1 MNKYMKIYQAICEK
15 IINGEYA
22 HLQQLPSENEL
33 TKIYSTSRE
42 TVRKALN
49 LLQEK
54 GYIQKLRGKGSVV
67 IYEDIIQFPISE
79 MISFQEINQR
89 LGLDYETKVEV
100 LEAIRAEEVP
110 IVKHAL
116 ELNDYD
122 KLWHIIRTRKK
133 DDKVHIMDEDYFI
146 CSVIPKLTKEVAAQ
160 SIYKYIEHEMNV
172 EISYSNK
179 SITFERMTEK
189 EIAYFGQLDPPFT
202 ATVRGIVHL
211 NNAERFQY
219 NISRHIATEFKFVDF
234 SRRVINKT
242 YS

>member
-1 MNKYMKIYQAICEK
+1 MNKYMKIYQSIYNK
-15 IINGEYA
+15 ILNGEYA

-67 IYEDIIQFPISE
+67 IYENIIQFPISE
-79 MISFQEINQR
+79 MISFQEINQK
-89 LGLDYETKVEV
+89 LGLDYDTNVEIF
-100 LEAIRAEEVP
+100 EAVYAEEVP

-116 ELNDYD
+116 ELKDDD
-122 KLWHIIRTRKK
+122 KVWHVIRTRKK
-133 DDKVHIMDEDYFI
+133 NQKVHIMDEDYFV
-146 CSVIPKLTKEVAAQ
+146 CEVVPKLTKDIASK
-160 SIYKYIEHEMNV
+160 SIYQYIEQEMNV

-179 SITFERMTEK
+179 SITFEQMTENEEK
-189 EIAYFGQLDPPFT
+189 YFGKLDPPFT

-211 NNAERFQY
+211 NNAKRFQY

-234 SRRVINKT
+234 SRRLISN
-242 YS
+242 SMN

>member
-1 MNKYMKIYQAICEK
+1 MNKYMKIYQSICEK

-89 LGLDYETKVEV
+89 LSLDYETEVEL
-100 LEAIRAEEVP
+100 LEVIRAEEVP

-116 ELNDYD
+116 ELNDQD
-122 KLWHIIRTRKK
+122 KLWHVIRTRKK
-133 DDKVHIMDEDYFI
+133 NNNVHIMDEDYFI
-146 CSVIPKLTKEVAAQ
+146 CSVIPKLTKEVASQ
-160 SIYKYIEHEMNV
+160 SIYRYIENEMNV

-179 SITFERMTEK
+179 SITFERMSDK
-189 EIAYFGQLDPPFT
+189 EIAYFGHLDPPFT

-234 SRRVINKT
+234 SRRVINQT
-242 YS
+242 RI

>member
-1 MNKYMKIYQAICEK
+1 MNKYMKIYQSICKK

-33 TKIYSTSRE
+33 TKIYETSRE

-89 LGLDYETKVEV
+89 LGLEYETAVEL
-100 LEAIRAEEVP
+100 LETINAEEVP
-110 IVKHAL
+110 VVKHAL
-116 ELNDYD
+116 GLEDSD
-122 KLWHIIRTRKK
+122 KLWHVIRTRNKLG
-133 DDKVHIMDEDYFI
+133 KVHIMDEDYFV
-146 CSVIPKLTKEVAAQ
+146 CSIIPQLSKDIAGQ
-160 SIYKYIEHEMNV
+160 SIYRYIEQEMNV

-179 SITFERMTEK
+179 SITFEEMTEK
-189 EIAYFGQLDPPFT
+189 ELKYFGPLNPPFT

-211 NNAERFQY
+211 DNAERFQY

-234 SRRVINKT
+234 SRRVIHQSHN
-242 YS
+242 